1 MAYRMSRPSGQARL
15 SPDTLL
21 CFGVQIKRSFTGNR
35 DGSGFRR
42 VVELAMASVLP
53 DLNPAVLSQ

>member
-15 SPDTLL
+15 SPDILL
-21 CFGVQIKRSFTGNR
+21 RLGVQIERRFTGNR
-35 DGSGFRR
+35 DGSGFCR
-42 VVELAMASVLP
+42 VLELAMASVLP